1 MSDISQIDGA
11 AVRLKR
17 ESQGWVLNDL
27 ATRAC
32 LSVKQIKQIEEGGM
46 SAFYSESVKLTA
58 ARKVASLLDMTEAQ
72 LFGQELPPMVPASD
86 DVGFDD
92 DLATLV
98 DTPQPASG
106 GRAFQPQLDHAPIT
120 RSEALHVLAQ
130 PPEHLEETQ
139 TDSTMEGE
147 ASAPS
152 AEPSLAVPTGDT
164 SASEAPQDDSQPA
177 SGGFSVL
184 KVVALFVVA
193 LAAAAL
199 VQTKVLEKKADEPAT
214 DATLPVPAETSI
226 APNQATPDTG
236 TPATPAHS
244 TETAPAAVKPSAPEA
259 AATPA
264 AVSSPTSATP
274 PASAPAASQ

>member
-32 LSVKQIKQIEEGGM
+32 LSVKQIRQIEEGGM

-72 LFGQELPPMVPASD
+72 LFGQAVPPHVPAAD
-86 DVGFDD
+86 EAGFGD
-92 DLATLV
+92 DLAALV
-98 DTPQPASG
+98 DSPQPASG
-106 GRAFQPQLDHAPIT
+106 VRAFQPQLDHAPIT

-130 PPEHLEETQ
+130 PPEHLDET
-139 TDSTMEGE
+139 SEPAVGGE
-147 ASAPS
+147 ASEHTADPS
-152 AEPSLAVPTGDT
+152 PPVSDAET
-164 SASEAPQDDSQPA
+164 SAAEASSDAGQPA

>member
-32 LSVKQIKQIEEGGM
+32 LSVKQIRQIEEGGM

-72 LFGQELPPMVPASD
+72 LFGQAVPPQVPAAD
-86 DVGFDD
+86 EAGFGD
-92 DLATLV
+92 DLAALV
-98 DTPQPASG
+98 DSPQPASG
-106 GRAFQPQLDHAPIT
+106 VRAFQPQLDHAPIT

-130 PPEHLEETQ
+130 PPEHLDETS
-139 TDSTMEGE
+139 DPAVEGE
-147 ASAPS
+147 VSEHTADPS
-152 AEPSLAVPTGDT
+152 QPVSEAET
-164 SASEAPQDDSQPA
+164 SAAEASSDAGQPA

-193 LAAAAL
+193 LAAAAI

-214 DATLPVPAETSI
+214 DATLPVPADASS
-226 APNQATPDTG
+226 APNQASTDPG
-236 TPATPAHS
+236 TPAAPVHS
-244 TETAPAAVKPSAPEA
+244 TEPAPAAVKPSAPEA
-259 AATPA
+259 MSAPA
-264 AVSSPTSATP
+264 AASSTSATT

>member
-32 LSVKQIKQIEEGGM
+32 LSVKQIRQIEEGGM

-72 LFGQELPPMVPASD
+72 LFGQEVPPHVPAAD
-86 DVGFDD
+86 EAGFGD
-92 DLATLV
+92 DLAALV
-98 DTPQPASG
+98 DSPQPASG
-106 GRAFQPQLDHAPIT
+106 VRAFQPQLDHAPIT

-130 PPEHLEETQ
+130 PPEHLDETS
-139 TDSTMEGE
+139 DPAVEGE
-147 ASAPS
+147 GSEHTADPS
-152 AEPSLAVPTGDT
+152 PPVSDAQT
-164 SASEAPQDDSQPA
+164 SAAEASSDAGQPA
-177 SGGFSVL
+177 SGGISVL

-193 LAAAAL
+193 LAAAAI

-214 DATLPVPAETSI
+214 DATLPVPADASLV
-226 APNQATPDTG
+226 PNQASTDTG
-236 TPATPAHS
+236 TPAAPAHS
-244 TETAPAAVKPSAPEA
+244 TEPAPAAVKPNAPEA
-259 AATPA
+259 TSAPA
-264 AVSSPTSATP
+264 AASSTSATP